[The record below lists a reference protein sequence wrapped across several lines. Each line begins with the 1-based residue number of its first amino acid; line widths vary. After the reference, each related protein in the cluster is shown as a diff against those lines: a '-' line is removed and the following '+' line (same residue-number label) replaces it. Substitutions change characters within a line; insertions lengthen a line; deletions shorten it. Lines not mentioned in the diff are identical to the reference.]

1 MTAAS
6 APPGRRSAHARGHAP
21 RLPLASE
28 LGGRCAAFAPPP
40 HGANRRGRGVRAD
53 AGAALLSEGL
63 DLPGEPRGGVAL
75 GVLVGVVFILLS
87 RRWLHALLK
96 AAPHLRPWTI

>member
-1 MTAAS
+1 M
-6 APPGRRSAHARGHAP
+6 
-21 RLPLASE
+21 
-28 LGGRCAAFAPPP
+28 
-40 HGANRRGRGVRAD
+40 RAD

-87 RRWLHALLK
+87 RRWLHAPRTLLK

>member
-1 MTAAS
+1 
-6 APPGRRSAHARGHAP
+6 
-21 RLPLASE
+21 
-28 LGGRCAAFAPPP
+28 
-40 HGANRRGRGVRAD
+40 VRAD

-96 AAPHLRPWTI
+96 AAPHLRPWAI